1 MVQCNADDTGAV
13 PLQGALWRDAS
24 HLSSV
29 LNSLDLETAEA
40 LTTAPATNCD
50 LPYPFTPVYACTSVT
65 FSVEY
70 MCICACSCSNWHCG
84 QCYIEST
91 SISLVGAA
99 HQMAMGESSTCHGL
113 VKNVRA
119 PA

>member
-1 MVQCNADDTGAV
+1 MDSVCGWYSALQMTQGLYNFKVPCGEM
-13 PLQGALWRDAS
+13 PLQMPL
-24 HLSSV
+24 LSSV

-70 MCICACSCSNWHCG
+70 M
-84 QCYIEST
+84 
-91 SISLVGAA
+91 
-99 HQMAMGESSTCHGL
+99 
-113 VKNVRA
+113 
-119 PA
+119 